1 MSSPGGDATHLL
13 DALLRRHLR
22 RRRCGRPLPGVDPGH
37 GPQPVGAAPVAR
49 SPGPAPQPF
58 SPPNRPPTREN
69 PRSPVHHRRRPPAKQ
84 NPPAHLPNH
93 AVKGAGVSPR
103 AGARR
108 SRRAAPRTTT
118 TPPPEASS
126 RFGLMLLLLRRFAEK
141 AKKDEGD
148 AAGLGVMGGF
158 FGKSSTLDPTG
169 VIYNFTQHRERGSR
183 RFAQAGV
190 FLSVFFSFLSFFH
203 LARYL
208 RCVMRWCRG

>member
-1 MSSPGGDATHLL
+1 
-13 DALLRRHLR
+13 
-22 RRRCGRPLPGVDPGH
+22 
-37 GPQPVGAAPVAR
+37 
-49 SPGPAPQPF
+49 
-58 SPPNRPPTREN
+58 
-69 PRSPVHHRRRPPAKQ
+69 
-84 NPPAHLPNH
+84 
-93 AVKGAGVSPR
+93 
-103 AGARR
+103 
-108 SRRAAPRTTT
+108 
-118 TPPPEASS
+118 
-126 RFGLMLLLLRRFAEK
+126 MLLLLRRFAEK